1 MRKVLSSL
9 ILGVSLFVITQTPSQ
24 ANNCNP
30 ASYYK
35 IPGQGITRLDRI
47 LTGNI
52 VGNSN
57 CRVYLYGFNNSGD
70 LVKLNSYGLVGD
82 RVELYSAV
90 WGYGDD
96 MYYQVYFP
104 SSNFWAW
111 IPEMYVWIND

>member
-1 MRKVLSSL
+1 MKKMLSSL
-9 ILGVSLFVITQTPSQ
+9 VLGLSLLVITQTPSK
-24 ANNCNP
+24 ADNCNP
-30 ASYYK
+30 ASYHK

-70 LVKLNSYGLVGD
+70 LVKLSSYGLAGN
-82 RVELYSAV
+82 RVELYSTV

-104 SSNFWAW
+104 DSDYWAW
-111 IPEMYVWIND
+111 IPEMYVWVDE